1 MKRPKT
7 PRRVL
12 AFIDDQ
18 AEGADGD
25 SSEEDDEPTEED
37 LDFIDD
43 SMVDDYDLENDAE
56 YMDLI
61 TAARN
66 RNRK

>member
-1 MKRPKT
+1 MKKRRT
-7 PRRVL
+7 RRVL
-12 AFIDDQ
+12 NFLDDE
-18 AEGADGD
+18 AKGSDES
-25 SSEEDDEPTEED
+25 SSEEDDVPTQED
-37 LDFIDD
+37 LNFIDD

>member
-1 MKRPKT
+1 M
-7 PRRVL
+7 

-43 SMVDDYDLENDAE
+43 SMVDDYDLENDVE